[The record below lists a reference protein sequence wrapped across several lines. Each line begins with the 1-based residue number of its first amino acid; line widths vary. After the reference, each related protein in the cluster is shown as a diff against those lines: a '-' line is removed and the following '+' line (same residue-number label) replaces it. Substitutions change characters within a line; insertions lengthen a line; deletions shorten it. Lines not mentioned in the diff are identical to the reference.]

1 MRTVCFVARGDFES
15 RPGGD
20 TVQWRM
26 YERVAREAGLRATTW
41 FDDSSIPPAD
51 VYHALN
57 VDRPIEL
64 YPKLAEVKL
73 RGRPFILS
81 TIHHPHEWMTKYYA
95 SEPSGGALGSL
106 LHHSALGRSVAARE
120 TIKEIVTVARD
131 RRIARLLA
139 LIPSWRQRVRWLLR
153 NADRIMLLT
162 DSEATYIRTDFGY
175 EIPNPQQVIL
185 PNWSEGLG
193 DASDG
198 KPDAIAALPEP
209 PVLVVGRIEA
219 RKASLRVARLA
230 ERARRHVIFVGR
242 PLRDDGAFTRDF
254 HVAMQRNQYS
264 KWIAGV
270 PRSMLGA
277 FYRHSSFL
285 LNVSFVEVS
294 PLVDVEALAL
304 GCPVSTTMYA
314 MHHQL
319 LPPDTPLCDPYD
331 DRSILDRLEWR
342 PGRLPPRQLVDREM
356 CARRLVDTYLA
367 LANGSGGSSEQYPVH
382 PHGEHRDGSADAQ
395 EPAFT
400 RRESPNYVPFDRA
413 PDAL

>member
-1 MRTVCFVARGDFES
+1 VNRGSVSADDRLCTVCFVARGDFES
-15 RPGGD
+15 MPGGD

-26 YERVAREAGLRATTW
+26 YERVVREAGLRPTTW

-51 VYHALN
+51 VYHAFN
-57 VDRPIEL
+57 VNRPLEL
-64 YPKLAEVKL
+64 YPKLAEVKR

-81 TIHHPHEWMTKYYA
+81 TIHHPHEWLTKYYA
-95 SEPSGGALGSL
+95 TGARGSL
-106 LHHSALGRSVAARE
+106 LYGSALGRSIPARE
-120 TIKEIVTVARD
+120 TIREIVTVARD

-162 DSEATYIRTDFGY
+162 DSEATYVQTDFAY
-175 EIPNPQQVIL
+175 EIPRHQQVIV

-193 DASDG
+193 DASAE
-198 KPDAIAALPEP
+198 KPDAFAGLPEP
-209 PVLVVGRIEA
+209 PVLVVGRIEP
-219 RKASLRVARLA
+219 RKGNLRIARLA
-230 ERARRHVIFVGR
+230 ERARRHVVFVGL
-242 PLRDDGAFTRDF
+242 PLNGDAAFARAF
-254 HVAMQRNQYS
+254 HVAVQRSQYS
-264 KWIAGV
+264 RWIAGV
-270 PRSMLGA
+270 PRSMLAA

-285 LNVSFVEVS
+285 LNASFVEVS

-331 DRSILDRLEWR
+331 DRSILDRLQWR
-342 PGRLPPRQLVDREM
+342 PGRLAPRQLVDREM

-367 LANGSGGSSEQYPVH
+367 LANAG
-382 PHGEHRDGSADAQ
+382 DG
-395 EPAFT
+395 
-400 RRESPNYVPFDRA
+400 
-413 PDAL
+413 

>member
-1 MRTVCFVARGDFES
+1 VNRGSLSGDDCMRTVCFVARGDFES
-15 RPGGD
+15 MPGGD
-20 TVQWRM
+20 TMQWRM
-26 YERVAREAGLRATTW
+26 YERVVREAGLRPTTW

-51 VYHALN
+51 VYHAFN
-57 VDRPIEL
+57 VDRPLEL
-64 YPKLAEVKL
+64 YPKLAEVKR

-81 TIHHPHEWMTKYYA
+81 TIHHPHEWLTKYY
-95 SEPSGGALGSL
+95 STGARGSL
-106 LHHSALGRSVAARE
+106 LYRFALGRSIPARE
-120 TIKEIVTVARD
+120 TIREIVTVARG
-131 RRIARLLA
+131 RRIARLIA

-162 DSEATYIRTDFGY
+162 DSEATYVQTDFAY
-175 EIPNPQQVIL
+175 EIPRHQQVIV

-193 DASDG
+193 DASAG
-198 KPDAIAALPEP
+198 KPEAFAGLPEP
-209 PVLVVGRIEA
+209 PVLVVGRIEP
-219 RKASLRVARLA
+219 RKGNLRISRLA
-230 ERARRHVIFVGR
+230 EQARRHVVFVGL
-242 PLRDDGAFTRDF
+242 PLNGDAAFARAF
-254 HVAMQRNQYS
+254 HVAVQRSQYS

-270 PRSMLGA
+270 PRSMLAA

-331 DRSILDRLEWR
+331 DRSILDRLQWR

-356 CARRLVDTYLA
+356 CARRLVDTYFA
-367 LANGSGGSSEQYPVH
+367 LAHAS
-382 PHGEHRDGSADAQ
+382 DG
-395 EPAFT
+395 
-400 RRESPNYVPFDRA
+400 RRNS
-413 PDAL
+413 

>member
-1 MRTVCFVARGDFES
+1 MLTVCFVARGDFES
-15 RPGGD
+15 MPGGD
-20 TVQWRM
+20 TMQWRM
-26 YERVAREAGLRATTW
+26 YERVVREAGLRPTTW

-51 VYHALN
+51 VYHAFN
-57 VDRPIEL
+57 VDRPLEL
-64 YPKLAEVKL
+64 YPKLAEVKR

-81 TIHHPHEWMTKYYA
+81 TIHHPHEWLTKYY
-95 SEPSGGALGSL
+95 STGARGSL
-106 LHHSALGRSVAARE
+106 LYRFALGRSIPARE
-120 TIKEIVTVARD
+120 TIREIVTVARG
-131 RRIARLLA
+131 RRIARLIA

-162 DSEATYIRTDFGY
+162 DSEATYVQTDFAY
-175 EIPNPQQVIL
+175 EIPRHQQVIV

-193 DASDG
+193 DASAG
-198 KPDAIAALPEP
+198 KPEAFAGLPEP
-209 PVLVVGRIEA
+209 PVLVVGRIEP
-219 RKASLRVARLA
+219 RKGNLRISRLA
-230 ERARRHVIFVGR
+230 EQARRHVVFVGL
-242 PLRDDGAFTRDF
+242 PLNGDAAFARAF
-254 HVAMQRNQYS
+254 HVAVQRSQYS

-270 PRSMLGA
+270 PRSMLAA

-331 DRSILDRLEWR
+331 DRSILDRLQWR

-367 LANGSGGSSEQYPVH
+367 LANAGDGSGDQYLVR
-382 PHGEHRDGSADAQ
+382 PHG
-395 EPAFT
+395 PA
-400 RRESPNYVPFDRA
+400 RRRSP
-413 PDAL
+413 

>member
-1 MRTVCFVARGDFES
+1 MNRGSLNADGRMLTVCFVARGDFES
-15 RPGGD
+15 MPGGD
-20 TVQWRM
+20 TMQWRM
-26 YERVAREAGLRATTW
+26 YERVVREAGLRPTTW

-51 VYHALN
+51 IYHAFN
-57 VDRPIEL
+57 VDRPLEL
-64 YPKLAEVKL
+64 YPKLAEVKR

-81 TIHHPHEWMTKYYA
+81 TIHHPHEWLTKYY
-95 SEPSGGALGSL
+95 STGARGSL
-106 LHHSALGRSVAARE
+106 LYRFALGRSIPARE
-120 TIKEIVTVARD
+120 TIREIVTVARG
-131 RRIARLLA
+131 RRIARLIA

-162 DSEATYIRTDFGY
+162 DSEATYVQTDFAY
-175 EIPNPQQVIL
+175 EIPRHQQVIV

-193 DASDG
+193 DASAG
-198 KPDAIAALPEP
+198 KPEAFAGLPEP
-209 PVLVVGRIEA
+209 PVLVVGRIEP
-219 RKASLRVARLA
+219 RKGNLRISRLA
-230 ERARRHVIFVGR
+230 EQARRHVVFVGL
-242 PLRDDGAFTRDF
+242 PLNGDAAFARAF
-254 HVAMQRNQYS
+254 HVAVQRSQYS

-270 PRSMLGA
+270 PRSMLAA

-331 DRSILDRLEWR
+331 DRSILDRLQWR

-356 CARRLVDTYLA
+356 CARRLVDTYFA
-367 LANGSGGSSEQYPVH
+367 LAHAS
-382 PHGEHRDGSADAQ
+382 DW
-395 EPAFT
+395 
-400 RRESPNYVPFDRA
+400 RRNS
-413 PDAL
+413 